1 MNDQP
6 NDETR
11 TESNAEGIDSRN
23 SLERE
28 TRTANPVDTFGASN
42 LGFGPDHLEGDEPAE
57 DVEIEVVLL
66 SDDESEGDVPRTL
79 TDNGSGPFPLY
90 RLAPGVL
97 MAGTAAALLFRYR
110 SSRQTGGFRERL
122 NRVGPVPSPLQGLSG
137 TGSKGL
143 GSIAGSQKAR
153 ARALAAQAKAMAGK
167 TPARKKKSPWEEARD
182 TAQEVVNDN
191 LATIIAL
198 TASVGLTI
206 AARLIDVKR
215 EGNLPLPP
223 PPPKKAW
230 YQFGPWSQTFPR
242 RKPGR

>member
-11 TESNAEGIDSRN
+11 SESNADGIDSRS

-28 TRTANPVDTFGASN
+28 TRAANPVDTFSTSS
-42 LGFGPDHLEGDEPAE
+42 LGFEPDDLEGDESAE
-57 DVEIEVVLL
+57 DVEIEVVVL

-79 TDNGSGPFPLY
+79 TDHGSGPFRWY

-97 MAGTAAALLFRYR
+97 MAGAATALLLKFGP
-110 SSRQTGGFRERL
+110 SRQTGGFRERL
-122 NRVGPVPSPLQGLSG
+122 NRVGAVPSPLHGLG
-137 TGSKGL
+137 GAGSKGL
-143 GSIAGSQKAR
+143 GSLAGSQKAR
-153 ARALAAQAKAMAGK
+153 AKALAAQAKAMAGK
-167 TPARKKKSPWEEARD
+167 TPARKKKSAWEEARD
-182 TAQEVVNDN
+182 TAQDVVSDN

-198 TASVGLTI
+198 AASVGLTI

-223 PPPKKAW
+223 PPPKKSW
-230 YQFGPWSQTFPR
+230 YQFGPWT
-242 RKPGR
+242 

>member
-6 NDETR
+6 IDETR
-11 TESNAEGIDSRN
+11 MESDLDGIDSR
-23 SLERE
+23 SPLERE
-28 TRTANPVDTFGASN
+28 TRAANPVDTFGVPN
-42 LGFGPDHLEGDEPAE
+42 LGFGPDDLEGDEPAE

-110 SSRQTGGFRERL
+110 SSRQTGGLRERL
-122 NRVGPVPSPLQGLSG
+122 NRVGPVPSPWQGLSG
-137 TGSKGL
+137 GRSKGF
-143 GSIAGSQKAR
+143 GSIPNSQKAQAKALATQ

-182 TAQEVVNDN
+182 TAQDVVNDN

-198 TASVGLTI
+198 AASIGLTI
-206 AARLIDVKR
+206 AARLVDIKR

-223 PPPKKAW
+223 PPKKSW
-230 YQFGPWSQTFPR
+230 YQFGPWT
-242 RKPGR
+242 